1 MKLGLLLASSPE
13 RPELAAASQLATDSL
28 CAGEEVY
35 LYLIDDGVGTL
46 DRPEI
51 DHLRKKGVKLHVCA
65 YGARKRHIPW
75 DSEKAIFSGL
85 AALADIICGCDR
97 FLAFTP
103 FGRSPETTVHRSFG
117 SLPRTLITITQD
129 PRESHY
135 PAEAIRIG
143 AGIGGWRKTE
153 VNFLLHGPASRIL
166 APDASQWVDGENYE
180 HYLPIIHEW
189 KRPFYLAPDAE
200 KNAELRE
207 SGMDCRWCDAAAL
220 QELTQAAA
228 CRILL

>member
-1 MKLGLLLASSPE
+1 MKLGLLLASSQE
-13 RPELAAASQLATDSL
+13 QPELAAVYQLAMDSL

-35 LYLIDDGVGTL
+35 LYLIDDGVVNL

-51 DHLRKKGVKLHVCA
+51 DRLRKEGVKLHVCA
-65 YGARKRHIPW
+65 FGARKRHIPW
-75 DSEKAIFSGL
+75 DPEKAIFSGL
-85 AALADIICGCDR
+85 AALADIICSCDR

-103 FGRSPETTVHRSFG
+103 FGRSPDTLAHRSSA

-143 AGIGGWRKTE
+143 AGIGSWRKTE
-153 VNFLLHGPASRIL
+153 VNFLLHGPSSRVL
-166 APDASQWVDGENYE
+166 APDAGQLVDGENYE
-180 HYLPIIHEW
+180 HYLPIIREW
-189 KRPFYLAPDAE
+189 KRPFHLAPDAE
-200 KNAELRE
+200 KIAELRE
-207 SGMDCRWCDAAAL
+207 AGMDYRWCDASVL

-228 CRILL
+228 CRILF